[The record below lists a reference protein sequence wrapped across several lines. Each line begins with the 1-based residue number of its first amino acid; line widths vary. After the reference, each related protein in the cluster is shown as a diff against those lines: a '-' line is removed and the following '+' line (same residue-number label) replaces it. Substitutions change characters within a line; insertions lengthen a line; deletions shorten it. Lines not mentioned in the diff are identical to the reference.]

1 MFFCWTQRW
10 TGPATMRS
18 IVLIFLLIFQSVSC
32 AVSSSPKT
40 GALPDGWVDVSEV
53 GFRLSIP
60 TTLQKEDVTGID
72 TFYQR
77 YSDANMSLTID
88 AETGVEELD
97 RRLGGKDVTDV
108 KRMVVEN
115 IGEKSLLASYTF
127 VSDRTNFQDPDKH
140 FAMELAFNCRLQ
152 SRNMSFLVLY
162 SAPEQA
168 PVAEK
173 LLRSVVADCD

>member
-1 MFFCWTQRW
+1 
-10 TGPATMRS
+10 MRL
-18 IVLIFLLIFQSVSC
+18 IVLIFLLIFQSVGC
-32 AVSSSPKT
+32 AVPSSPKP
-40 GALPDGWVDVSEV
+40 GALPDGWVEVSEG

-60 TTLQKEDVTGID
+60 ATLLKEDVTGID

-77 YSDANMSLTID
+77 YSDANISLTIE
-88 AETGVEELD
+88 AGTGVEELD
-97 RRLGGKDVTDV
+97 RRLTGKDVTYV

-127 VSDRTNFQDPDKH
+127 VSDRTNFRDPDKH
-140 FAMELAFNCRLQ
+140 FAMELAFDCSRQ

-162 SAPEQA
+162 STPEQA

-173 LLRSVVADCD
+173 LLRSVIVDCG

>member
-1 MFFCWTQRW
+1 
-10 TGPATMRS
+10 MRS
-18 IVLIFLLIFQSVSC
+18 IIFILLLACQLVGCSAPST
-32 AVSSSPKT
+32 PKR
-40 GALPDGWVDVSEV
+40 GAHSDGWVDVSGI

-60 TTLQKEDVTGID
+60 TTFQKEDVTGID

-77 YSDANMSLTID
+77 YSDASMSLTIE

-97 RRLGGKDVTDV
+97 RRLTGKDVTDV
-108 KRMVVEN
+108 KRIVVEN
-115 IGEKSLLASYTF
+115 IGKKSLLASYTF

-140 FAMELAFNCRLQ
+140 FAMELAFNCGLQ

-162 SAPEQA
+162 SAPEQT

-173 LLRSVVADCD
+173 LLRSVVGECD

>member
-1 MFFCWTQRW
+1 
-10 TGPATMRS
+10 MRP
-18 IVLIFLLIFQSVSC
+18 IVLSFLLIFQSVGC
-32 AVSSSPKT
+32 AVPSSPKP
-40 GALPDGWVDVSEV
+40 GALPDGWVEVSEV

-60 TTLQKEDVTGID
+60 ATLLKEDVTGID

-77 YSDANMSLTID
+77 YSDANMSLTIE
-88 AETGVEELD
+88 AETGFAELD
-97 RRLGGKDVTDV
+97 RRLTGKDVTDV
-108 KRMVVEN
+108 KRMVVES

-162 SAPEQA
+162 STPEQA
-168 PVAEK
+168 SVAEK
-173 LLRSVVADCD
+173 LLRSVIVDCG